1 VATGNPGCQLQ
12 IKALLNEAGHPLPV
26 MHYMELLDAS
36 ISGTQLPG
44 KRN

>member
-1 VATGNPGCQLQ
+1 
-12 IKALLNEAGHPLPV
+12 V

-44 KRN
+44 KRNKTSHG

>member
-1 VATGNPGCQLQ
+1 
-12 IKALLNEAGHPLPV
+12 LPV

-36 ISGTQLPG
+36 ISGTELPG

>member
-1 VATGNPGCQLQ
+1 
-12 IKALLNEAGHPLPV
+12 LPV